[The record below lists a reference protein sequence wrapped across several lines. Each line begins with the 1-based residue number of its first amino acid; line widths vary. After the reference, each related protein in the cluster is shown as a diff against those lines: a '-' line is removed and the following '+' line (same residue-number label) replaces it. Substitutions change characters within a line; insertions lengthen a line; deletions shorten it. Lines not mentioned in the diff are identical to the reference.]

1 MTNET
6 KKGAP
11 PCGLYLDIPSDK
23 SLSDLILP
31 VRQAIFA
38 INQGVYE
45 KNAHILAYR
54 PSEKNFEARAI
65 AETLAVVVKA
75 GGMILLIHDD
85 ASLAKDIGAEGVILS
100 DNAKADE
107 ARNVLG
113 EDAII
118 ITPYTDQQPDLY
130 DAALLGDPARL
141 PQISDILKFSIQ
153 HPDDL
158 CLVLGPSTPEN
169 CAGFVSAGASFLD
182 VSRHVWHH
190 PKGPMQGIVN
200 VMAAID
206 AALDEPKKLN

>member
-1 MTNET
+1 MSET

-38 INQGVYE
+38 INQGIYE

-54 PSEKNFEARAI
+54 LSDKNHEARVI
-65 AETLAVVVKA
+65 AETLSVVVKA
-75 GGMILLIHDD
+75 GGMIMLIHDD
-85 ASLAKDIGAEGVILS
+85 AALAKEIGAEGVILS
-100 DNAKADE
+100 DITRADE
-107 ARNVLG
+107 ARSILG

-118 ITPYTDQQPDLY
+118 ITPYKDEQPDLY

-141 PQISDILKFSIQ
+141 PQVADILKFSIR
-153 HPDDL
+153 HPGDL
-158 CLVLGPSTPEN
+158 CLVLGPATPEN

-182 VSRHVWHH
+182 ASRHVWHH
-190 PKGPMQGIVN
+190 PKGPMQGVVN
-200 VMAAID
+200 FMAAID
-206 AALDEPKKLN
+206 AALDQPRKLN